1 MAKEQ
6 RQYEK
11 QFKIDAVEHYLNH
24 RDKPARVIAQNLGIP
39 EKTFYAW
46 IKDYKKEGS
55 QGFKG
60 KGVIKSSNE
69 ELLALKREIA
79 NLKEERDILKKA
91 VAIFSKP
98 KI

>member
-6 RQYEK
+6 RKYEK
-11 QFKIDAVEHYLNH
+11 QFKIDAVEHYLNNPN
-24 RDKPARVIAQNLGIP
+24 KPARMIAQNLGIP

-60 KGVIKSSNE
+60 RGVIKDSHK
-69 ELLALKREIA
+69 ELLDLKREIA